1 MGLFQLHFIRAKS
14 RHRRDDMSESKTID
28 FDRALK
34 DIDDEIDDE
43 IDDIDIEAALIE
55 IGDKL
60 GYDFISSNG
69 SGSFSISDDVE
80 VYVRYTDRGI
90 NKLETRILR
99 SNPRFDCTKNTTS
112 VNNLSI
118 ELQTAVLIIKD
129 IKSKLM

>member
-1 MGLFQLHFIRAKS
+1 MGLFQLHFIRTKS

-28 FDRALK
+28 FDRELK
-34 DIDDEIDDE
+34 DIDDE

-80 VYVRYTDRGI
+80 VYVRFTDRGI

-99 SNPRFDCTKNTTS
+99 SNPRFDCTKNTTT